1 MKLHAMALRAW
12 LVLLVAGLLSSAF
25 GLEQQQQ
32 QQMPVIHSRQLL
44 AATFAMG
51 TATEESLF
59 LVSKDEGSVST
70 EIEGSASTSLSI
82 NENEGAQSDSESTSD
97 LTIEETSG
105 GADFVGHTQVQ
116 ATGSAAGADTAIT
129 HTGTTSERGVE
140 RVAIGASNNSED
152 EDDTPAFGSTF
163 AMGIADAIATGDDSE
178 TDTEVGGSGGASV
191 QYEED
196 VVTSLSETLGHGT
209 TGATGMSDE
218 EASSYSTFTIEQDV
232 DGSGEFFS
240 GGAAVSGTAE
250 LSLTGTSIATGDVTS
265 SDSQAKGA
273 SQSLA
278 EPTFGTTDEAYAM
291 GEAAITSHGMSFYS
305 PAGSGFHLESSSGA
319 DVSGGTTF
327 NSMGEGA
334 VGFGNSGAYT
344 DGKAVGY
351 SEGKFTNA
359 HASLTGASQT
369 KSAGVPLDSQDL
381 PLLLG
386 TAAGY
391 IQGMAASEDHEIGV
405 GYSALAKVE
414 GESSAEVDL
423 LDMPNSS
430 SGMGIGGGVVSSQAS
445 GVHTQADSG
454 TGGSGDTLLFTGSD
468 DISLEFERIDVKYAS
483 AGGEGDAYSQAE
495 GAGYSTTDSGTSA
508 GGSVSTESNDPGS
521 TGNRVVGQG
530 DAYSSSDARG
540 DFTYT
545 SADAAGH
552 GQTFAFGQSTNKDT
566 AFTQG
571 AVDAVSGTEAYG
583 SRYGL
588 AGSEASA
595 LGRSQSQYEI
605 PNTRDGEVTAG
616 SYAYL
621 EGDAGGYGRAV
632 NSGAGIASTTESKVL
647 AAEVDFSTLPN
658 AFAAAIGGSSAFGSN
673 AISATAQKTEPG
685 AGLDSYVSIDGGSGA
700 SVGVNAN
707 AKTIES
713 EKSGNVAGYSDAS
726 GFSSGSGGGSADTKG
741 DSSTANLAASGSG
754 DTSVGSGAF
763 AYNKPY
769 YGAELFTVAVGGSVG
784 DGDGHVRAY
793 AEGENVY
800 VEGGAGGS
808 GYAGTTNDAIPS
820 TSVVH
825 QNGDYGKGFS
835 GADAVTYGDK
845 TYVSGGSAV
854 EGSTTG
860 YTGYEKYYANDDYSE
875 FSSGNE
881 MINAESEGEATFLAR
896 GPHAVGWS
904 DTSAITNDHSD
915 TATALLDADSEA
927 ELYGY
932 GEGSGMVV
940 VDSTGH
946 TDAELVEASGDPHAG
961 AAFFVAGDSIGF
973 GFAEQVAE
981 TDALIYDDSD
991 SEAESST
998 LSLAAALSAAQAVAF
1013 TTEGLSGPTN
1023 IAYAGGALGGAAY
1036 SYPQVTA
1043 RFPGPPDVQD
1053 PSAVLSFDQR
1063 GHVERGPMAAAEYT
1077 VSDIPAFAEQGY
1089 EFSSIANDGSVAVG
1103 TGGSAARGGT
1113 TNALAIIEPFFVN
1126 SMATGVGIAGKAD
1139 PSMFDNMAE
1148 VDFMGGM
1155 GDPTITLD
1163 SETIAYAESGE
1174 VMDFGP

>member
-1 MKLHAMALRAW
+1 
-12 LVLLVAGLLSSAF
+12 
-25 GLEQQQQ
+25 
-32 QQMPVIHSRQLL
+32 
-44 AATFAMG
+44 MG

-82 NENEGAQSDSESTSD
+82 NEDEGAQSDSDSTSD
-97 LTIEETSG
+97 LTIDETSG

-140 RVAIGASNNSED
+140 RVAIDASNNSED

-647 AAEVDFSTLPN
+647 AAEVDFSTLPD

-961 AAFFVAGDSIGF
+961 AAVFVVGDSIGF

-981 TDALIYDDSD
+981 TDALIYDDSNA
-991 SEAESST
+991 EVESST
-998 LSLAAALSAAQAVAF
+998 LSLAAALSATQAVGF
-1013 TTEGLSGPTN
+1013 TTEGLSGDPN

-1036 SYPQVTA
+1036 TYPQVT
-1043 RFPGPPDVQD
+1043 RRSGEQFIDRTFD
-1053 PSAVLSFDQR
+1053 AVIGYEQEDS
-1063 GHVERGPMAAAEYT
+1063 VETGPMATAEYT
-1077 VSDIPAFAEQGY
+1077 VSDKPFFALATTIG
-1089 EFSSIANDGSVAVG
+1089 SVTNPNNDGSVAVG
-1103 TGGSAARGGT
+1103 TGSSAARGGT
-1113 TNALAIIEPFFVN
+1113 TSALVEVGPSFVN
-1126 SMATGVGIAGKAD
+1126 SMATGVGIAGTGTFPLLNNFA
-1139 PSMFDNMAE
+1139 A

-1163 SETIAYAESGE
+1163 SETMAYAESGE
-1174 VMDFGP
+1174 SYNFGP